1 MKLDKVLIVDD
12 DPLFLGVADALI
24 RSLGADKVFCHDR
37 PNEALSQVMRAP
49 EDVDLILCDLNM
61 PDMDGI
67 GFIRALS
74 DRGFKGP
81 FIIVSAEA
89 NAVIKSVEKLAE
101 MVGINILGGLKKPL
115 RQDDLKALLN
125 QARVN
130 ALQAMSSAMTEKH
143 VRAALSDGRVIPV
156 YQPQLNLTQMQFD
169 GIEVLCRLADKEG
182 KLGPPGA
189 LLAAAEE
196 HGLMTPLTFYLMRRS
211 LSDLESWLKESPSH
225 SVSVNISALT
235 LADRSLPKTLT
246 TMVARMGLETRQII
260 LEVTEDRLL
269 KFGPDTLEVL
279 ARLRI
284 AGFGLSIDD
293 FGTGATSMEQ
303 LKRFPFTELKID
315 RAYVQGTQ
323 EDDFAREVLTTSARL
338 AQIVGLSCVA
348 EGVETPADLEQVAA
362 AGVHRVQGYL
372 LARPMLAEDF
382 ARWRQSPQ
390 KLDAV
395 A

>member
-130 ALQAMSSAMTEKH
+130 ALQAMSNVLTEKQ

-156 YQPQLNLTQMQFD
+156 YQPQLNLAQMKFD

-211 LSDLESWLKESPSH
+211 LSDL
-225 SVSVNISALT
+225 
-235 LADRSLPKTLT
+235 
-246 TMVARMGLETRQII
+246 
-260 LEVTEDRLL
+260 
-269 KFGPDTLEVL
+269 
-279 ARLRI
+279 
-284 AGFGLSIDD
+284 
-293 FGTGATSMEQ
+293 
-303 LKRFPFTELKID
+303 
-315 RAYVQGTQ
+315 
-323 EDDFAREVLTTSARL
+323 
-338 AQIVGLSCVA
+338 
-348 EGVETPADLEQVAA
+348 
-362 AGVHRVQGYL
+362 
-372 LARPMLAEDF
+372 
-382 ARWRQSPQ
+382 
-390 KLDAV
+390 
-395 A
+395 